1 VPDDL
6 PSMIMHSF
14 AFCWTPMPKKPLVE
28 LILQDPT
35 RMKRSLITVCRK
47 RFHCNQRWESIANK
61 EISKIRNTAKSSFLK
76 LILLTFAKS

>member
-1 VPDDL
+1 MLNTD
-6 PSMIMHSF
+6 
-14 AFCWTPMPKKPLVE
+14 AEKKPSVE

-61 EISKIRNTAKSSFLK
+61 EISKNPQYCKIVISEAHFAYVCKKLRNAAQWWMPKS
-76 LILLTFAKS
+76 